1 MQSFYGRKLSRKI
14 ERSEIK
20 SLENFQFFL
29 KDENAKK
36 LIESLNRKFEEIN
49 LEIGFGSGENAAH
62 QALKNSNELFL
73 ACDPFLNGLIKLK
86 KKIEN
91 KEINNLYM
99 TNLDFAK
106 FYKFIG
112 RISFKKVFILF
123 PDPWPKKKH
132 KKRRL
137 INEEFVNL
145 LSKISA
151 IGSKIIVATDD
162 EDYVNQ
168 ILYSF
173 YLNKEFRL
181 SYRIRENELLKN
193 FDICSTKYFL
203 RAKKISKM
211 AYFLLFER

>member
-1 MQSFYGRKLSRKI
+1 MHSFYGRKLSRKI

-20 SLENFQFFL
+20 SLENFDFFL
-29 KDENAKK
+29 RDESVKES
-36 LIESLNRKFEEIN
+36 IENLVRKFNEIN
-49 LEIGFGSGENAAH
+49 LEIGFGSGENTFH

-91 KEINNLYM
+91 KGINNLYL
-99 TNLDFAK
+99 TNFDFAK
-106 FYKFIG
+106 FYRFIEK
-112 RISFKKVFILF
+112 ISFKKIFILF

-137 INEEFVNL
+137 INEEFVKI
-145 LSKISA
+145 LSKISSV
-151 IGSKIIVATDD
+151 GSKIIVATDD

-173 YLNKEFRL
+173 FVNRNFTLPH
-181 SYRIRENELLKN
+181 RIR
-193 FDICSTKYFL
+193 
-203 RAKKISKM
+203 
-211 AYFLLFER
+211 